1 MGTDTRSVKGVRI
14 AIEGCGHGTL
24 DAIYAS
30 IESSYKARGWDGVD
44 LVIIGGDFQ
53 SVRDAAD
60 LSIMSCPVKYRHLG
74 DFPDYYSGK
83 KKAPFTT
90 VFIAGNHEASSHLW
104 ELYYGGWVAPNIY
117 YLGAANVIRFGPL
130 RIAALSGI
138 WSGHDYRKPHLERLP
153 FTYNDVKSFY
163 HVREYDVRKLLQ
175 IRTQVDIGLSH
186 DWPRGIERHG
196 NSNALFKK
204 KPFFR
209 QESLDG
215 TLGSV
220 AADYVLNRLRPP
232 YWFSAHMHVKFAAL
246 KKFDNDS
253 TSTAAPVVA
262 PEPQAVA
269 AVEANPDEIDLDM
282 DDDDD
287 DANGNAPDQAPAT
300 TVASTTV
307 PEATNTESEVSDA
320 LKAQLPA
327 SFFQKQRP
335 KGIPG
340 QPVPET
346 IFNKEVR
353 FLALDKCLPGRSFLQ
368 LCDVQPHSQQEAKSE
383 TTSSKGPQHSLQ
395 YDPEWLAIV
404 RVFHTGLV
412 IGDPSAKVPEDEGE
426 EHYASLIDA
435 ERKWVEEHI
444 VQKNLLDVP
453 NNFEITAPPYVEGTP
468 EIVTTMPE
476 EYTNPQTE
484 TFCNL
489 LGIKNIWDSLVEE
502 RQQRRLALE
511 TTPEMFGEQER
522 SRFGGG
528 RGGGRGGRGGGR
540 GRGGRGGRGGPGR
553 GRGGFH
559 GRY

>member
-1 MGTDTRSVKGVRI
+1 
-14 AIEGCGHGTL
+14 
-24 DAIYAS
+24 
-30 IESSYKARGWDGVD
+30 
-44 LVIIGGDFQ
+44 
-53 SVRDAAD
+53 
-60 LSIMSCPVKYRHLG
+60 MSCPVKYRHLG
-74 DFPDYYSGK
+74 DFPDYYAGK

-90 VFIAGNHEASSHLW
+90 VFIGGNHEASSHLW

-153 FTYNDVKSFY
+153 FTYSDVKSFY

-175 IRTQVDIGLSH
+175 IKTQVDIGLSH
-186 DWPRGIERHG
+186 DWPRGIENHG

-204 KPFFR
+204 KPFFK

-246 KKFDNDS
+246 KQFVTDS
-253 TSTAAPVVA
+253 NVA
-262 PEPQAVA
+262 TTVA
-269 AVEANPDEIDLDM
+269 AVQAPEMPASTGNPDEIDLDM
-282 DDDDD
+282 DDEDDD
-287 DANGNAPDQAPAT
+287 NDVGNAQGDDSTVNQPPLTTEPTPA
-300 TVASTTV
+300 VADS
-307 PEATNTESEVSDA
+307 ADTNDEVSEA

-335 KGIPG
+335 KGVPG
-340 QPVPET
+340 QPVPDT

-368 LCDVQPHSQQEAKSE
+368 LCDVQPHSQPETKSE
-383 TTSSKGPQHSLQ
+383 QDVSTSRKYSLQ

-404 RVFHTGLV
+404 RVFHDGLV
-412 IGDPSAKVPEDEGE
+412 IGDPSAKVPEDMGE
-426 EHYASLIDA
+426 EHYAALIDT
-435 ERKWVEEHI
+435 ERTWVEENI

-453 NNFEITAPPYVEGTP
+453 NNFEITAPPYVAGTP

-476 EYTNPQTE
+476 EYTNPQTQA
-484 TFCNL
+484 FCSML
-489 LGIKNIWDSLVEE
+489 DIKNIWDASTEE
-502 RQQRRLALE
+502 RQERRSVLE
-511 TTPEMFGEQER
+511 TNPEMFGEPAR
-522 SRFGGG
+522 NKFGGG
-528 RGGGRGGRGGGR
+528 RGGKGGRGGGR

-553 GRGGFH
+553 GRGGFR